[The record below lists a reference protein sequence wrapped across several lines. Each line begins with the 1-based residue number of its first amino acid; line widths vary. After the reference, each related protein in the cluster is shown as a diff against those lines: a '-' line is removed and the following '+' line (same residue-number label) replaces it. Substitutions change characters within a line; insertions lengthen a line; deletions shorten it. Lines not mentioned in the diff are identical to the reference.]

1 MDNNNLYSMIKIISL
16 YLLIFFIPIN
26 TVHAGDEWN
35 KEDLSLASLFT
46 LATIIDWG
54 QTRDI
59 VKNNEDK
66 CKSLADKS
74 VWCDYAYY
82 EKTNIYLGKNP
93 SIGKVD
99 TYMPLAII
107 STLAIAHFL
116 PKDWRKKFL
125 YGMSF
130 LELGTIYNNNKIG
143 LKVNF

>member
-1 MDNNNLYSMIKIISL
+1 M
-16 YLLIFFIPIN
+16 LLIPSVLYAN
-26 TVHAGDEWN
+26 EWD
-35 KEDLSLASLFT
+35 KEDYV
-46 LATIIDWG
+46 LATIFISATMIDWG

-59 VKNNEDK
+59 VKNSEDK
-66 CKSLADKS
+66 CKSLADGS
-74 VWCDYAYY
+74 IWCDYAYY

-93 SIGKVD
+93 SMGKVD

-107 STLAIAHFL
+107 SGLTIAHFL

-143 LKVNF
+143 LKINF